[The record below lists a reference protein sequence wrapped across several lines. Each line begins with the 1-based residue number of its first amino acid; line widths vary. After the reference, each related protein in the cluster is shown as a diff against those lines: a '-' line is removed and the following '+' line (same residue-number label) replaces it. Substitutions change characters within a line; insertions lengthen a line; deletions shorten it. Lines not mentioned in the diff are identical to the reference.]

1 MKITSSLAAV
11 TLTLLAVA
19 CGGEN
24 PEPQTPAT
32 TEAVAPPPA
41 PPAEPKA
48 EEKPAEPP
56 APAKL
61 EALSKPES
69 TWTVGGKS
77 VSKVTGEEAIA
88 AAKKAGYV
96 KADATATPAV
106 AGQYETVTF
115 PIEKQKVKGTVKIVR
130 PAATPGAADT
140 AATAPTPSKLG
151 DAVSKDSGAFYY
163 DGEADVFASVE
174 LTEGGKAADAKKALD
189 AIAKPGKKG
198 PAPSNPGKDSNAVP
212 PAKK

>member
-32 TEAVAPPPA
+32 TEAVTAPPPA
-41 PPAEPKA
+41 PEPQA
-48 EEKPAEPP
+48 EEKPAEPA

-77 VSKVTGEEAIA
+77 ASTVTGDEVLA

-96 KADATATPAV
+96 KGEATVTPSV
-106 AGQYETVTF
+106 EGQYEAMSF
-115 PIEKQKVKGTVKIVR
+115 PIEKGKMKGTVKIVR
-130 PAATPGAADT
+130 PTAAPGAPDT
-140 AATAPTPSKLG
+140 AAADKTPSKLG
-151 DAVSKDSGAFYY
+151 DAMNKDTSAFSY
-163 DGEADVFASVE
+163 DADADVFVGVE
-174 LTEGGKAADAKKALD
+174 VSEGGKATDAKKVLD
-189 AIAKPGKKG
+189 AIAKPGKAAK
-198 PAPSNPGKDSNAVP
+198 NPGKDSDSVP
-212 PAKK
+212 PAPKK